1 MANETT
7 VAKVKT
13 AIRISHTLL
22 DDEISDQV
30 DACLADLRLVGIA
43 DPNEEDALVLSAI
56 KLWCKSEN
64 ADDVAERESFRDAYD
79 KQKACLMTASGY
91 GLPSDEG
98 VTA

>member
-1 MANETT
+1 MANEATI
-7 VAKVKT
+7 AKVKT
-13 AIRISHTLL
+13 AIRISHALL
-22 DDEISDQV
+22 DQEIGDQV

-43 DPNEEDALVLSAI
+43 EPSEEDTLVLSAI

-64 ADDVAERESFRDAYD
+64 ADNVADRESFRDAYD

-91 GLPSDEG
+91 GLPSDEE